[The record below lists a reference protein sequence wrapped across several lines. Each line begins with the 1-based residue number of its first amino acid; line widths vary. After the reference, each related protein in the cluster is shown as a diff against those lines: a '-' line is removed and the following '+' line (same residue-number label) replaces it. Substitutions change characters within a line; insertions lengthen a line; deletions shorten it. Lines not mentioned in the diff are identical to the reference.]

1 MPNLSKILAWI
12 NDMKGPTGA
21 RGFEKAISL
30 GTQILG
36 LSSARTK
43 HCFGMSKMTVL
54 DENTNA
60 ALKFNNIAQVEFY
73 EFIARM
79 AAEMYKDVQSWS
91 LAEKINKVMDT
102 IFKKFKLTRIKVG
115 EKVDDDEASSEDSV
129 DFETVDIQKQIIA
142 STELYD

>member
-1 MPNLSKILAWI
+1 MPNLNKIMAWI
-12 NDMKGPTGA
+12 NDMKGPTGV

-36 LSSARTK
+36 LSSGRTK
-43 HCFGMSKMTVL
+43 HCFGMSKMTVV

-73 EFIARM
+73 EYIARM
-79 AAEMYKDVQSWS
+79 AAELYKDVKSWS

-102 IFKKFKLTRIKVG
+102 IFKKFKLTRVKVG
-115 EKVDDDEASSEDSV
+115 EKVDDDEDSSDDSV
-129 DFETVDIQKQIIA
+129 DFEAVDIKMLIMS
-142 STELYD
+142 STDILD